1 MLNVQTK
8 NMVIICR
15 DSRNQQHHATF
26 SYMKKP
32 QTENIQNI
40 VKLTL
45 SSLNVVENKWKVILQ
60 TIQ

>member
-1 MLNVQTK
+1 
-8 NMVIICR
+8 MVIICR
-15 DSRNQQHHATF
+15 DSRNQRHHATF

>member
-1 MLNVQTK
+1 MCNVQTK
-8 NMVIICR
+8 NMVIICG
-15 DSRNQQHHATF
+15 DSRNQQHDATF